1 MFVKSLVDKNMSSIM
16 VKLPW
21 KTSSWKIIP
30 RIMIFNISFQEF
42 GNVQERAYKNNW
54 YHILEEASFTCFRT
68 VDGLKWGQ
76 EGIGYGMLCMFLSPN
91 IFFPIWINI
100 VLIYLIWETSRN
112 KLQKHFVTKNCSCDW
127 EKLFEAEGQE
137 FAKIFR

>member
-1 MFVKSLVDKNMSSIM
+1 MFVKSFVGCSIWIDKNMTSIM
-16 VKLPW
+16 FEFTW
-21 KTSSWKIIP
+21 KTPVLIASWEIIP
-30 RIMIFNISFQEF
+30 GIIVCNIAFQEF
-42 GNVQERAYKNNW
+42 GNVQKCAYKNNW

-112 KLQKHFVTKNCSCDW
+112 KLQKHSVTKNCSDFSLC
-127 EKLFEAEGQE
+127 E
-137 FAKIFR
+137 